1 MTLSYRQLFAEKSTD
16 IAQLQSV
23 YNASTDY
30 FQIVLGHLPNN
41 DATHQ
46 DLLAV
51 PQGCSLDAKFFYGIY
66 EKTQMIGCIDLIRG
80 YPNENTIF
88 IGLLLFIT
96 TRQGLGYGPQ
106 SLEFIIQQAIQWN
119 CHQLRIAVVASNVKA
134 LAFWL
139 REGFI
144 EIYRKESEKFVAPIV
159 VMERVI
165 NATDF
170 QQLKS

>member
-1 MTLSYRQLFAEKSTD
+1 MLSYHQLFSENSAD

-30 FQIVLGHLPNN
+30 FQIVLGKLPNN
-41 DATHQ
+41 DAIDQ

-66 EKTQMIGCIDLIRG
+66 EKTQMIGCLDLIRG

-96 TRQGLGYGPQ
+96 ARQGLGYGPQ
-106 SLEFIIQQAIQWN
+106 ALEFVIQKAIQWN
-119 CHQLRIAVVASNVKA
+119 CPQLRIAIVQSNIKA
-134 LAFWL
+134 ISFWL
-139 REGFI
+139 REGFV
-144 EIYRKESEKFVAPIV
+144 EIYRKDSQEFIAPII
-159 VMERVI
+159 VMERSL
-165 NATDF
+165 NAN
-170 QQLKS
+170 